1 MAEAVANNV
10 PAKAS
15 PIDGK
20 PPLFGLSFLEN
31 LSEMTMLRQV
41 GLLVG
46 LAASVAIGFAVV
58 LWSQQPDYRPL
69 YGSLAGM
76 DAKQVM
82 DTLASADIPYT
93 VEPNSGALLVKAD
106 DVQRARIKL
115 AAAGVAQ
122 TDGNIGFEILDK
134 DQGLGTSQ
142 FMEATRYRRGLEG
155 ELARTI
161 SSLNNIK
168 AARVHL
174 AIPKSSVFVRDDR
187 KPSASI
193 LVELYAGRSLEPGQV
208 MAIINLV
215 ATSVPE
221 LSKSQVTVVDQKGN
235 LLSDVAQNS
244 ELTMAGKQFDY
255 SRRMESMLTQRVHN
269 ILQPVLGNDRY
280 KAEVSADVDFSAVE
294 STSESFNPDQ
304 PALRSE
310 QSVNEQRS
318 SGSGPSGVPGALSN
332 QPPGPATAP
341 QNATAA
347 AGGAAGPI
355 APGQPLLDANGQQ
368 IMDPAT
374 GQPMLAP
381 YPADKRVQS
390 TKNFELDRS
399 ISHTKQ
405 QQGRVNRLSVAV
417 VVDDQIKVNPAN
429 GQTTT
434 VPWSTEDLARFTR
447 LVQEAVGFDASR
459 GDSVSVVNVPFSAE
473 RGEVIPD
480 IPFYS
485 QPWFWDVLK
494 QVLGVLFILALVFGV
509 LRPVLN
515 NITNGKSRQL
525 AGLDSDVELGGMGGL
540 GELGNDRVSLGGP
553 QSILLPSP
561 SEGYDAQLNA
571 IKSLVAEDPGRVAQ
585 VDKAA
590 ILLLSLGETD
600 AAQVLRHM
608 GPKEVQRVGVA
619 MAQMRN
625 VHREQVEQV
634 MSEFVEVVGDQTSVG
649 IGSDGYIRKMLTQ
662 ALGEDKANG
671 LIDRI
676 LLGGNT
682 SGLDSLKWMEP
693 RAVADVI
700 RFEHPQIQAI
710 VVAYLDPD
718 QAGEVLGHFDHKARL
733 DIILRV
739 SSLNTVQPAA
749 LKELNQTLEKQFS
762 GNANTSRTNLGGI
775 KRAADIMNFLDSSIE
790 GQLMDSIRE
799 VDEDL
804 SGQIEDLMF
813 VFNNLSDVDD
823 RGIQALL
830 REVSSDVLELAL
842 KGSDDAI
849 KEKIFKNMSKRAA
862 ELLRD
867 DLEAKGPVRVSDVET
882 AQKEILTIARRMA
895 EAGEIVL
902 GGKGGEEMI

>member
-1 MAEAVANNV
+1 MNDRAAVA
-10 PAKAS
+10 
-15 PIDGK
+15 
-20 PPLFGLSFLEN
+20 
-31 LSEMTMLRQV
+31 
-41 GLLVG
+41 
-46 LAASVAIGFAVV
+46 
-58 LWSQQPDYRPL
+58 
-69 YGSLAGM
+69 
-76 DAKQVM
+76 
-82 DTLASADIPYT
+82 
-93 VEPNSGALLVKAD
+93 
-106 DVQRARIKL
+106 IKL
-115 AAAGVAQ
+115 
-122 TDGNIGFEILDK
+122 
-134 DQGLGTSQ
+134 
-142 FMEATRYRRGLEG
+142 TR
-155 ELARTI
+155 
-161 SSLNNIK
+161 
-168 AARVHL
+168 
-174 AIPKSSVFVRDDR
+174 
-187 KPSASI
+187 
-193 LVELYAGRSLEPGQV
+193 
-208 MAIINLV
+208 
-215 ATSVPE
+215 
-221 LSKSQVTVVDQKGN
+221 
-235 LLSDVAQNS
+235 
-244 ELTMAGKQFDY
+244 
-255 SRRMESMLTQRVHN
+255 
-269 ILQPVLGNDRY
+269 
-280 KAEVSADVDFSAVE
+280 
-294 STSESFNPDQ
+294 
-304 PALRSE
+304 
-310 QSVNEQRS
+310 
-318 SGSGPSGVPGALSN
+318 
-332 QPPGPATAP
+332 
-341 QNATAA
+341 
-347 AGGAAGPI
+347 
-355 APGQPLLDANGQQ
+355 
-368 IMDPAT
+368 
-374 GQPMLAP
+374 
-381 YPADKRVQS
+381 
-390 TKNFELDRS
+390 
-399 ISHTKQ
+399 
-405 QQGRVNRLSVAV
+405 
-417 VVDDQIKVNPAN
+417 
-429 GQTTT
+429 
-434 VPWSTEDLARFTR
+434 
-447 LVQEAVGFDASR
+447 
-459 GDSVSVVNVPFSAE
+459 
-473 RGEVIPD
+473 
-480 IPFYS
+480 
-485 QPWFWDVLK
+485 
-494 QVLGVLFILALVFGV
+494 
-509 LRPVLN
+509 
-515 NITNGKSRQL
+515 
-525 AGLDSDVELGGMGGL
+525 
-540 GELGNDRVSLGGP
+540 
-553 QSILLPSP
+553 
-561 SEGYDAQLNA
+561 
-571 IKSLVAEDPGRVAQ
+571 

-749 LKELNQTLEKQFS
+749 LKELNQILEKQFS

-813 VFNNLSDVDD
+813 VFNNLSYVDD

-830 REVSSDVLELAL
+830 REVSSDVLVLAL